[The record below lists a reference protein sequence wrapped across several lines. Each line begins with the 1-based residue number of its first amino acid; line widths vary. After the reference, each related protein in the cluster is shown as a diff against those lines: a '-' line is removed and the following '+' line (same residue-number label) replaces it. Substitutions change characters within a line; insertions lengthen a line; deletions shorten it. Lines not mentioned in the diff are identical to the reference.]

1 MPAKKNTTSLIPNV
15 ELDRHTVAQLQS
27 YLAEQNVDVPKGA
40 KKAELVELA
49 LVTRYGPSHVAK
61 ATPAKRTAKKAAAR
75 KSVVTFTMTDFPE
88 TFPCTVC
95 SEERPTTSF
104 PTVKSGEPEVR
115 KSECR
120 NCRSARIEASGGARK
135 RSVVK
140 PEPVDYAT
148 FTKAQ
153 LFELIASS
161 DDLDADVLASL
172 RKASKVELIE
182 TAQNI
187 GA

>member
-1 MPAKKNTTSLIPNV
+1 MPAKKNATSLISNV
-15 ELDRHTVAQLQS
+15 ELDRHTVAQLRG
-27 YLAEQNVDVPKGA
+27 YLVEQNVDVPKGA

-49 LVTRYGPSHVAK
+49 LVARYGPSHVAK

-95 SEERPTTSF
+95 GEERPTTSF

-120 NCRSARIEASGGARK
+120 NCRSARIEASG

-140 PEPVDYAT
+140 PEPVAKRAAKRT
-148 FTKAQ
+148 SKTAAKRSKPARQVTQ
-153 LFELIASS
+153 L
-161 DDLDADVLASL
+161 D
-172 RKASKVELIE
+172 
-182 TAQNI
+182 
-187 GA
+187 